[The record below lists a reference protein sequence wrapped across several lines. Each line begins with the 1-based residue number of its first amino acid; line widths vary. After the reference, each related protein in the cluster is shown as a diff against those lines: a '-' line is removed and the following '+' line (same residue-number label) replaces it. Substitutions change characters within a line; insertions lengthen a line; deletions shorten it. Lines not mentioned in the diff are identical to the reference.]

1 MELHTKIRRSKCPRC
16 DNMVYLD
23 CTDLQNDDEPN
34 STLYGVQFDLCLKCG
49 YSIGCIEPVTSN
61 KDASQGNGIPRAFS
75 GLSHFKWRNG
85 CMDYLGISDGTI
97 DEVISWFMRILKEHD
112 LDPNGSYLNK
122 WDEKTKTILRINP
135 NQNL

>member
-1 MELHTKIRRSKCPRC
+1 
-16 DNMVYLD
+16 
-23 CTDLQNDDEPN
+23 
-34 STLYGVQFDLCLKCG
+34 
-49 YSIGCIEPVTSN
+49 
-61 KDASQGNGIPRAFS
+61 
-75 GLSHFKWRNG
+75 
-85 CMDYLGISDGTI
+85 MDYLGISDGTI